1 MMINL
6 HSCRWSYDEAS
17 GYCYE
22 RYGGNEYI
30 KTGYHPPVQTWLEKW
45 NLLWSVHSETGNI
58 WTHAIGVMIS
68 LYFLWNTVFNTH
80 FCNDHV
86 MVFIESVNVAR
97 FLQST
102 IYHWL
107 HNCSKSWNKNL
118 ECLDYCGTANKLFAG
133 HMTWMYYALGPH
145 SFLFGG
151 YLIAQIIIL
160 LVTLIVIYK
169 ITFSS
174 NVDFTTNENIRNGLY
189 LAQQG
194 LIYIVILHQLS
205 INQSPKFFA
214 CFYVI
219 LFLSFYAIGLASYV
233 TKYPEALWPGK
244 FDTYFNS
251 HQIMHVMILVAT
263 ILERHAWSCLRDY

>member
-68 LYFLWNTVFNTH
+68 LYFLWNTVFNTD

-86 MVFIESVNVAR
+86 MVFIESVNVAL

-118 ECLDYCGTANKLFAG
+118 ECLAYCGIANKVFAG
-133 HMTWMYYALGPH
+133 HMIYMLL
-145 SFLFGG
+145 LFFPFW
-151 YLIAQIIIL
+151 LM
-160 LVTLIVIYK
+160 
-169 ITFSS
+169 
-174 NVDFTTNENIRNGLY
+174 
-189 LAQQG
+189 
-194 LIYIVILHQLS
+194 
-205 INQSPKFFA
+205 QS
-214 CFYVI
+214 
-219 LFLSFYAIGLASYV
+219 G
-233 TKYPEALWPGK
+233 
-244 FDTYFNS
+244 
-251 HQIMHVMILVAT
+251 
-263 ILERHAWSCLRDY
+263 